1 MIGLV
6 SESFC
11 EIRKSFCEIFC
22 ANWLK
27 IDFIRNISQNH
38 WWKPALNTSKCK
50 AKRMSERLLK
60 SLKGYKGKITMKV
73 EFIIIE
79 LTLLLFEEVLGS
91 SYLARSW
98 NRIIG
103 QKWVNNREPSIKYV
117 PKIFRKANI
126 SNPLIRTRTCT
137 YQGVRNVSFSE
148 NFT

>member
-1 MIGLV
+1 M
-6 SESFC
+6 
-11 EIRKSFCEIFC
+11 
-22 ANWLK
+22 
-27 IDFIRNISQNH
+27 
-38 WWKPALNTSKCK
+38 
-50 AKRMSERLLK
+50 
-60 SLKGYKGKITMKV
+60 TMKA

-91 SYLARSW
+91 SCLARSW
-98 NRIIG
+98 NGIIG